1 MKNWFKSLSKTARN
15 IICIAPLAVGGIL
28 IILYA
33 LYEMLL
39 LLVIGIALVALC
51 IVFLWLNGKINQEE
65 KFKMTPEEE
74 AEHNR
79 KMEESEKRGEADAAF
94 IKDDELDSAIHELQ
108 KLNDEKEAT
117 YQRISDPKKQ
127 RSAIYDFLYVN
138 SKLKTIIKRKMK
150 ILRPDAQSSN
160 EAATN
165 ITIGIERNVKLPLY
179 TKAVGVT
186 FDNRQEHI
194 KESKTGDP
202 LFIKHIPSEQ
212 FSNACDIINIRTNQ
226 SLGRIKSELA
236 DQLIDTFGQQFIL
249 NGTIT
254 EITGGTSDRQNFG
267 CNIQILSV
275 SEEFGK

>member
-1 MKNWFKSLSKTARN
+1 MKNWFKSLSKTVRN
-15 IICIAPLAVGGIL
+15 TICIAPLAIGGIF

-39 LLVIGIALVALC
+39 LLIVGIVLVVLC

-79 KMEESEKRGEADAAF
+79 KMEESEKRGEADAAL
-94 IKDDELDSAIHELQ
+94 IDESELSNAIDELQ
-108 KLNDEKEAT
+108 KQCDKKENYYNGTTNKAS
-117 YQRISDPKKQ
+117 RI
-127 RSAIYDFLYVN
+127 AAAYDLMYTN
-138 SKLKTIIKRKMK
+138 AKLRAAIKRKMK
-150 ILRPDAQSSN
+150 ILRPDAQFSN
-160 EAATN
+160 EAAVN
-165 ITIGIERNVKLPLY
+165 ITIGIERDIELPLY

-186 FDNRQEHI
+186 FDNRQEYI
-194 KESKTGDP
+194 RESKIGDP

-212 FSNACDIINIRTNQ
+212 FPNSCDIINIRTNQ

-236 DQLIDTFGQQFIL
+236 DRLIDTFGQQFIL
-249 NGTIT
+249 NGKIA
-254 EITGGTSDRQNFG
+254 EITGGTSDRENFG

-275 SEEFGK
+275 SEDSDK